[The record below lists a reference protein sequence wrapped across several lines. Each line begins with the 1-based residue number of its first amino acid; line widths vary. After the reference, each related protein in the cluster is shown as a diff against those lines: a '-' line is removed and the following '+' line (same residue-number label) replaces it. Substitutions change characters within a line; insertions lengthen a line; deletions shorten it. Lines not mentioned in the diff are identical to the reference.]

1 MNRTT
6 IELKLLLFFET
17 FRFIRGFGGM
27 MISVRRELSSAFIP
41 QGSQP
46 LAGG

>member
-1 MNRTT
+1 MS
-6 IELKLLLFFET
+6 EPLAY